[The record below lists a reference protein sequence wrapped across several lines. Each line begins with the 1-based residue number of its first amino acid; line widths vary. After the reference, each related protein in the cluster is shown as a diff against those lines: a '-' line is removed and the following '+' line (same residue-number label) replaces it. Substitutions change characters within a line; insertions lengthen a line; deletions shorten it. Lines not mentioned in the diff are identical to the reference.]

1 MKNMFKILS
10 LVFTLLFIWAA
21 YVQYNDPDALL
32 WYAIYGVA
40 AAASLFFYLGKLNV
54 TAAVILSF
62 IYLVSTFVMWPDQYE
77 GVTIGNGDI
86 YIDLFHHQ
94 KFTLSDTPDLVDVI
108 TTGTQQYDKDGNFKG
123 ETTTTSTKRKR
134 N

>member
-54 TAAVILSF
+54 TAAVLLSV
-62 IYLVSTFVMWPDQYE
+62 IYFVSTLVMWPDQYE

-86 YIDLFHHQ
+86 ENIERGRESLG
-94 KFTLSDTPDLVDVI
+94 LLIVALVMLLYAVRLRLVN
-108 TTGTQQYDKDGNFKG
+108 KSKV
-123 ETTTTSTKRKR
+123 
-134 N
+134 

>member
-54 TAAVILSF
+54 MAAVILSV
-62 IYLVSTFVMWPDQYE
+62 IYFVSTFVIWPDRYE

-86 YIDLFHHQ
+86 ENIERGRESLG
-94 KFTLSDTPDLVDVI
+94 LLIVALVMLLYAVRLRLVN
-108 TTGTQQYDKDGNFKG
+108 KSKV
-123 ETTTTSTKRKR
+123 
-134 N
+134 

>member
-1 MKNMFKILS
+1 MKSLFKILS
-10 LVFTLLFIWAA
+10 LILTLLFIWAA

-54 TAAVILSF
+54 IAAVILSG
-62 IYLVSTFVMWPDQYE
+62 IYFVSTFIMWPEQYE

-86 YIDLFHHQ
+86 ENIERGRESLGLLIVAIVMLIYAFRLRLTN
-94 KFTLSDTPDLVDVI
+94 KSKV
-108 TTGTQQYDKDGNFKG
+108 
-123 ETTTTSTKRKR
+123 
-134 N
+134 

>member
-1 MKNMFKILS
+1 MFKILS

-86 YIDLFHHQ
+86 ENIERGRESLG
-94 KFTLSDTPDLVDVI
+94 LLIVALVMLLYAVRLRLV
-108 TTGTQQYDKDGNFKG
+108 YKSKV
-123 ETTTTSTKRKR
+123 
-134 N
+134 